1 MKKRS
6 LVLILAAL
14 VVALTMPGCSSHPE
28 KTLLSRYF
36 NSVSM
41 NDVQTLSTM
50 ALEPVMISA
59 ASWKITGVSEEKIE
73 PATLG
78 DLNKAE
84 LEFKKQIDQHTA
96 PVLEASDLLANA
108 KDEYDTAR
116 TAGAKFAA
124 KAKVDAAQKKYDEE
138 YARHNELK
146 KNYNEAK
153 AAAQK
158 EEDIA
163 AFSIGNRQLT
173 NIRELTGQVHSK
185 DVDLEVTDKEGQ
197 LKKFKIAI
205 KMYSLK
211 DEALNVAHRGRW
223 VIIKMEP
230 V

>member
-1 MKKRS
+1 MKKRCY
-6 LVLILAAL
+6 VLILAAL
-14 VVALTMPGCSSHPE
+14 AVVLTMPGCSSQPE

-50 ALEPVMISA
+50 ALEPVTMDF
-59 ASWKITGVSEEKIE
+59 ASWKIVSVSEEKIE
-73 PATLG
+73 PATLV
-78 DLNKAE
+78 DLGKKEADIKKA
-84 LEFKKQIDQHTA
+84 LDAHSQ

-138 YARHNELK
+138 YAAHTELK
-146 KNYNEAK
+146 KSYNEAK

-163 AFSIGNRQLT
+163 AFSLGNRQLT
-173 NIRELTGQVHSK
+173 NVRTFTGQVHSK
-185 DVDLEVTDKEGQ
+185 DVEIDVTDKAGQ
-197 LKKFKIAI
+197 VKKYKIAI
-205 KMYSLK
+205 KMYNLK
-211 DEALNVAHRGRW
+211 DEALNLAHRGRW
-223 VIIKMEP
+223 VIISMTA